1 MKLMDKLRLY
11 VERHEKE
18 EPTKITFIKKIN
30 ALENEVESLKEIIVD
45 DQYEIKRLKAQIK
58 KLKESK
64 AANNG

>member
-1 MKLMDKLRLY
+1 MKLMDKIRLY

-18 EPTKITFIKKIN
+18 EPTKVTLIKQIN

-45 DQYEIKRLKAQIK
+45 DQYEIKRLKVQIK

>member
-1 MKLMDKLRLY
+1 MNRAVIY
-11 VERHEKE
+11 CRVSTEEEKQ
-18 EPTKITFIKKIN
+18 IN

>member
-18 EPTKITFIKKIN
+18 EPTKVTLIKQIN